1 MILFGHAEGPAGM
14 LARGSL
20 LPCSC
25 FDTVQRLSAARQLPT
40 TLRQKRARSSGWQ
53 NLQARAASQFDH
65 IA

>member
-1 MILFGHAEGPAGM
+1 M